1 MEQHKAMLK
10 TRLMNSRNRLEI
22 NRENHR
28 VARSKRREDSFFNN
42 RVISVSPTPKEILST
57 QAEAMPRN
65 EDAASS
71 EQENRNPQIPQT
83 SALSRR
89 KEYLNRFKEWR
100 AANKQRRQALEKTQ
114 IDQTTKG
121 TEQPAEE
128 ASFVPSNRRS
138 LYVVVDFKS
147 KKNAT
152 QDTANPRAKVVPSTA
167 PSAPANLKSTFGN
180 AVTRVN
186 YKHTALASKPPAD
199 AGKPQVTTKKLPPP
213 VTAKQAATTAA
224 APAKQTL
231 TDCTDSKS
239 TGAAQ
244 KVTTLATARPI
255 RTVTMKKP
263 ATVSA
268 PSTASTVASVK
279 PTTFSRKPLSS
290 INKVLTKPSTSASV
304 VPATTTKKKLDPS
317 ADAAKPVNLVTQPFD
332 KPVKSVNIVKPIR
345 GGGGAAGKFKVK
357 ANPPLKGAKNN
368 TSSNLAKRM
377 KVKKADHQNN
387 KQNVVGQL
395 RQAFFGNIDD
405 IDELPDTPLE
415 RLSID
420 NPFQATS
427 TQCCKTTNASQ
438 DLLGLYRDLTK
449 LSPLGGDDL
458 SAGSTTHTKSSA
470 KRQLLTAEIA
480 MSGQE
485 EQPKRKFDFS
495 RYSMGEPLLETPAI
509 NRSVKADE
517 GEHIVLYVMYS
528 LNKYHIK
535 HFR

>member
-42 RVISVSPTPKEILST
+42 RVISVSPTPKKIFST
-57 QAEAMPRN
+57 QAQTMPRN
-65 EDAASS
+65 EDATSS

-100 AANKQRRQALEKTQ
+100 AANKQRQALEKTQ
-114 IDQTTKG
+114 IDPTTKG
-121 TEQPAEE
+121 TQQHAAE

-152 QDTANPRAKVVPSTA
+152 QDAANPRAKGVPSTA
-167 PSAPANLKSTFGN
+167 PSAPPNLKSTFGS

-199 AGKPQVTTKKLPPP
+199 AVKPQVTAKKLPPP
-213 VTAKQAATTAA
+213 VTAKQAAPTAA

-231 TDCTDSKS
+231 TDCMDSKS
-239 TGAAQ
+239 TGAAR
-244 KVTTLATARPI
+244 KAAAIATVRPT
-255 RTVTMKKP
+255 RTVAMKKP
-263 ATVSA
+263 VSA
-268 PSTASTVASVK
+268 PSAAGTVASVK
-279 PTTFSRKPLSS
+279 PTAVSRKPLSS
-290 INKVLTKPSTSASV
+290 INKALTKPSTSASV

-332 KPVKSVNIVKPIR
+332 KPANSVNIVKPIR
-345 GGGGAAGKFKVK
+345 GGGGAAGKFKVN
-357 ANPPLKGAKNN
+357 ANPPLRGAKNN
-368 TSSNLAKRM
+368 VSSNLAKRM
-377 KVKKADHQNN
+377 KVKKADQPNN

-395 RQAFFGNIDD
+395 RQAFFGNTDD

-415 RLSID
+415 RLSVD

-480 MSGQE
+480 QSGQE
-485 EQPKRKFDFS
+485 EQPKRKFDFT

-517 GEHIVLYVMYS
+517 GEQIVLYVMYRF
-528 LNKYHIK
+528 NKYHIK